1 MKFGL
6 FAAVCAWALAAAQAG
21 EFTSALAGRVTY
33 TDSDG
38 WSVAVDAKTIETGV
52 EEWRFS
58 FAADKPTDPPKTT
71 IECTF
76 PLKDTVGRW
85 TTGAGLRKHLPV
97 NWAGGFSSA
106 LYSQAPVLA
115 YFSDSNENRGVIA
128 CSEAFRRVTF
138 NMGVIEETAQSCF
151 AATLFSEPEAPISSY
166 EVSFRLDFRPVFY
179 ADALRAAFAWYGTM
193 PACKPAAVPAAA
205 FDPLYSF
212 WYSYHQDVTAP
223 SVEKECAAAVP
234 YGMKTAIVD
243 DGWQTDDTNRGYSYC
258 GDWQVSTNRFPD
270 FAAHVKK
277 VHELGMKYMIWYGV
291 PMIGFKSRNHDRF
304 KGKYLW
310 SDSGRWSD
318 FSCLDPRFP
327 EVREFLCGVYE
338 KAMRD
343 WDLDGLKLDFIDA
356 FGFNGPDPAV
366 AEDYAGRD
374 IKSLSEAIDRL
385 MKDVHAR
392 LTAVKPEALIEF
404 RQCYI
409 GPGIRQYGNMLRA
422 TDCPGDLQANRCR
435 IANLRLTSGETA
447 VHADMLEW
455 NVAETAENAA
465 RFVLSSVFGVI
476 QYSVM
481 LRELPAD
488 HKRMIAHW
496 LDFTRRHRETLLKG
510 AFRPHH
516 YEAFYPV
523 IEAESAAERIVAVY
537 NDAAIADGGKVDRP
551 IYILNA
557 TGSRRMAVLLSGGPA
572 TGEIF
577 DTFGVR
583 RGVVALRAGLQEV
596 AVPVSGYVRI
606 APDL

>member
-6 FAAVCAWALAAAQAG
+6 FAAVCAWVLAAAQAG

-38 WSVAVDAKTIETGV
+38 WSVAVDAKTIEKGV
-52 EEWRFS
+52 EEWHFT
-58 FAADKPTDPPKTT
+58 FAAAKPSDPPKTVV
-71 IECTF
+71 EFTF
-76 PLKDTVGRW
+76 PLKDVVGRW
-85 TTGAGLRKHLPV
+85 TTGEGLRKHLPV
-97 NWAGGFSSA
+97 NWGGGFSSS

-310 SDSGRWSD
+310 SDYGRWSD
-318 FSCLDPRFP
+318 YSCLDPRFP
-327 EVREFLCGVYE
+327 EVREFLIGIYE
-338 KAMRD
+338 SAVRD
-343 WDLDGLKLDFIDA
+343 WNLDGLKLDFIDA
-356 FGFNGPDPAV
+356 FGFRGADPAV
-366 AEDYAGRD
+366 AENYAGRD
-374 IKSLSEAIDRL
+374 IKSLPEAIDRL
-385 MKDVHAR
+385 MTDVNRR
-392 LTAVKPEALIEF
+392 LTALKPDILIEF
-404 RQCYI
+404 RQSYI
-409 GPGIRQYGNMLRA
+409 GPAILKYGNMMRA
-422 TDCPGDLQANRCR
+422 ADCPMDFLANRVR
-435 IANLRLTSGETA
+435 TLDLRLSSGNAA
-447 VHADMLEW
+447 VHADMLMW
-455 NVAETAENAA
+455 NPEDSVEAA
-465 RFVLSSVFGVI
+465 SKQFWSILFSVPQISMRLEELSAAH
-476 QYSVM
+476 QAK
-481 LRELPAD
+481 LRE
-488 HKRMIAHW
+488 M
-496 LDFTRRHRETLLKG
+496 LDFWLAHRDTLMKG
-510 AFRPHH
+510 ELRPMRPDLN
-516 YEAFYPV
+516 YP
-523 IEAESAAERIVAVY
+523 AVY
-537 NDAAIADGGKVDRP
+537 AYGEGEQVIAVYDADWVVKVDRSRGEKVF
-551 IYILNA
+551 IVNA
-557 TGSRRMAVLLSGGPA
+557 TDAKSLFVKVDGKMC
-572 TGEIF
+572 
-577 DTFGVR
+577 
-583 RGVVALRAGLQEV
+583 EV
-596 AVPVSGYVRI
+596 AAKPCS
-606 APDL
+606 AFELD